1 MKLPKKRGPSRT
13 ACFEPRNPQRAEW
26 AARRKK
32 QVLRETRGRGHLRLG
47 CVLDARTAGE
57 DTS

>member
-32 QVLRETRGRGHLRLG
+32 QVLRETRGRGHLRL
-47 CVLDARTAGE
+47 VWLDARTAGE